1 MLKIGDFSK
10 LSPPPPAGRGMIY
23 VEVEVKLVEVTCM
36 FCLSWLTFP
45 ARAGIIGHTILMGG
59 AVMADIFIRALPKYA
74 PDLIVL
80 LGLYLLLLGR
90 WKKQGRRR
98 VLVYT
103 VFSVYMLGVL
113 WVTVLPVLSMLGIHH
128 AYAPMN
134 LEPFRDLRL
143 GYGNAERQLLLNV
156 LMTVPFGILW
166 PVVRRGK
173 AGVFRTVGAAFL
185 LSLCIELVQPLLPTA
200 RMSDITDLI
209 CNTAGGLIGYG
220 LYRPWKKALGC
231 WM

>member
-1 MLKIGDFSK
+1 
-10 LSPPPPAGRGMIY
+10 
-23 VEVEVKLVEVTCM
+23 
-36 FCLSWLTFP
+36 
-45 ARAGIIGHTILMGG
+45 
-59 AVMADIFIRALPKYA
+59 MAENIMRALSRYA
-74 PDLIVL
+74 PDLL
-80 LGLYLLLLGR
+80 LLLALYLLLLRR
-90 WKKQGRRR
+90 WAKQGGRR

-103 VFSVYMLGVL
+103 AFYVYMAGVL

-143 GYGNAERQLLLNV
+143 GYGNAERQVFLNV
-156 LMTVPFGILW
+156 LMTMPFGILW

-185 LSLCIELVQPLLPTA
+185 LSLCIELIQPLLPTA

>member
-1 MLKIGDFSK
+1 
-10 LSPPPPAGRGMIY
+10 MI
-23 VEVEVKLVEVTCM
+23 
-36 FCLSWLTFP
+36 CLTGLTFTE
-45 ARAGIIGHTILMGG
+45 RTGIIGHTIPMGG
-59 AVMADIFIRALPKYA
+59 AAMADIFIWVLPRYT

-80 LGLYLLLLGR
+80 LGLYLLLMGR

-143 GYGNAERQLLLNV
+143 GYGNAERQVFLNV

>member
-1 MLKIGDFSK
+1 
-10 LSPPPPAGRGMIY
+10 MI
-23 VEVEVKLVEVTCM
+23 
-36 FCLSWLTFP
+36 CLTGLTFTGWT
-45 ARAGIIGHTILMGG
+45 GIIGHTIPMGG
-59 AVMADIFIRALPKYA
+59 AAMADIFIWVLPRYT

-143 GYGNAERQLLLNV
+143 GYGNAERQVFLNV

>member
-10 LSPPPPAGRGMIY
+10 LSPPGRAFALPSRPPPDGGGFFMI
-23 VEVEVKLVEVTCM
+23 
-36 FCLSWLTFP
+36 CLTGLTFTGQ
-45 ARAGIIGHTILMGG
+45 AGIIGHTILMGG

-98 VLVYT
+98 MLVYT

-113 WVTVLPVLSMLGIHH
+113 WVTILPVLSMLGIHH

-143 GYGNAERQLLLNV
+143 GYGNAERQVFLNV

-231 WM
+231 GM

>member
-1 MLKIGDFSK
+1 
-10 LSPPPPAGRGMIY
+10 
-23 VEVEVKLVEVTCM
+23 
-36 FCLSWLTFP
+36 
-45 ARAGIIGHTILMGG
+45 
-59 AVMADIFIRALPKYA
+59 MADIFIRALPRYA

-143 GYGNAERQLLLNV
+143 GYGNAERQVFLNV

-173 AGVFRTVGAAFL
+173 AGGVPYGGGGVSAEPVHRAGPTAAAHSTDVGHHRPDLQHCRRADRLRAVPAVEKSLGLLDVKNDRRGGRFL
-185 LSLCIELVQPLLPTA
+185 LI
-200 RMSDITDLI
+200 
-209 CNTAGGLIGYG
+209 AGLRGGSG
-220 LYRPWKKALGC
+220 PFWPAGQRRRG
-231 WM
+231 

>member
-1 MLKIGDFSK
+1 MLKVGDFSK
-10 LSPPPPAGRGMIY
+10 LSPPGRAFALPSRPPPDGGGFFMI
-23 VEVEVKLVEVTCM
+23 
-36 FCLSWLTFP
+36 CLTGLTFTGQ
-45 ARAGIIGHTILMGG
+45 AGIIGHTILMGG

-143 GYGNAERQLLLNV
+143 GYGNAERQVFLNV

-173 AGVFRTVGAAFL
+173 KPWAAGCKKRPPRRSFL
-185 LSLCIELVQPLLPTA
+185 LI
-200 RMSDITDLI
+200 
-209 CNTAGGLIGYG
+209 AGLRGGG
-220 LYRPWKKALGC
+220 GPFGPAGRRRRG
-231 WM
+231 

>member
-1 MLKIGDFSK
+1 
-10 LSPPPPAGRGMIY
+10 
-23 VEVEVKLVEVTCM
+23 
-36 FCLSWLTFP
+36 
-45 ARAGIIGHTILMGG
+45 
-59 AVMADIFIRALPKYA
+59 MADIFIRALPRYA

-156 LMTVPFGILW
+156 LMTVLPVLSMLGIHHAYAPMNLEPFRDLRLGYGNAERQLLLNVLMTVPFGILW

-185 LSLCIELVQPLLPTA
+185 LSLCIELIQPLLPTA

>member
-1 MLKIGDFSK
+1 
-10 LSPPPPAGRGMIY
+10 
-23 VEVEVKLVEVTCM
+23 
-36 FCLSWLTFP
+36 
-45 ARAGIIGHTILMGG
+45 
-59 AVMADIFIRALPKYA
+59 MADIFIRALPKYA

-143 GYGNAERQLLLNV
+143 GYGNAERQVFLNV

-185 LSLCIELVQPLLPTA
+185 LSLCIERVQPLLPTA

>member
-1 MLKIGDFSK
+1 MLKVGDFSK
-10 LSPPPPAGRGMIY
+10 LSPPGRAFALPSRPPPDGGGFFMI
-23 VEVEVKLVEVTCM
+23 
-36 FCLSWLTFP
+36 CLTGLTFTGQ
-45 ARAGIIGHTILMGG
+45 AGIIGHTILMGG

-143 GYGNAERQLLLNV
+143 GHGNAERQVFLNV

-185 LSLCIELVQPLLPTA
+185 LSLCIELIQPLLPTA

>member
-1 MLKIGDFSK
+1 MLNRVDFHGTGGHNR
-10 LSPPPPAGRGMIY
+10 AYYTDGR
-23 VEVEVKLVEVTCM
+23 C
-36 FCLSWLTFP
+36 
-45 ARAGIIGHTILMGG
+45 GHGG
-59 AVMADIFIRALPKYA
+59 HFHTALPRYT

-128 AYAPMN
+128 AYAPMV

-166 PVVRRGK
+166 PGGAPGKGRGVPYGGG
-173 AGVFRTVGAAFL
+173 GVSAEPVA
-185 LSLCIELVQPLLPTA
+185 IELVQPLLPTA

-220 LYRPWKKALGC
+220 LYRPWKKVLGC

>member
-1 MLKIGDFSK
+1 MLKVGDFSK
-10 LSPPPPAGRGMIY
+10 LSPPGRAFALPSRPPPDGGGFFMI
-23 VEVEVKLVEVTCM
+23 
-36 FCLSWLTFP
+36 CLTGLTFTGQ
-45 ARAGIIGHTILMGG
+45 AGIIGHTILMGG

-113 WVTVLPVLSMLGIHH
+113 WVTVLPVLSMPGIHH

-173 AGVFRTVGAAFL
+173 AGC
-185 LSLCIELVQPLLPTA
+185 SVQWG
-200 RMSDITDLI
+200 RRF
-209 CNTAGGLIGYG
+209 C
-220 LYRPWKKALGC
+220 
-231 WM
+231 

>member
-1 MLKIGDFSK
+1 
-10 LSPPPPAGRGMIY
+10 
-23 VEVEVKLVEVTCM
+23 
-36 FCLSWLTFP
+36 
-45 ARAGIIGHTILMGG
+45 
-59 AVMADIFIRALPKYA
+59 MADIFIQALPKYT

-143 GYGNAERQLLLNV
+143 GYGNAERQVFLNV

-173 AGVFRTVGAAFL
+173 AVFLRGRQERKAVPPGLRPRLREKFCRLRPQASATVLPTRVPPFRRLPTKQELSWTAWLPCCRPICARQARQDL
-185 LSLCIELVQPLLPTA
+185 LPLLP
-200 RMSDITDLI
+200 
-209 CNTAGGLIGYG
+209 GE
-220 LYRPWKKALGC
+220 
-231 WM
+231 

>member
-1 MLKIGDFSK
+1 MLKIVDFSK
-10 LSPPPPAGRGMIY
+10 LSPPGRAFALPSRPPPPDGGGVFMI
-23 VEVEVKLVEVTCM
+23 
-36 FCLSWLTFP
+36 CLTGLTFTGQ
-45 ARAGIIGHTILMGG
+45 AGIIGHTILMGG

-143 GYGNAERQLLLNV
+143 GYGNAERQVFLNV

-166 PVVRRGK
+166 PVHGDAASTYAQLRMTMRGCGQRR
-173 AGVFRTVGAAFL
+173 AARAATGQ
-185 LSLCIELVQPLLPTA
+185 EK
-200 RMSDITDLI
+200 
-209 CNTAGGLIGYG
+209 G
-220 LYRPWKKALGC
+220 
-231 WM
+231 

>member
-1 MLKIGDFSK
+1 
-10 LSPPPPAGRGMIY
+10 
-23 VEVEVKLVEVTCM
+23 
-36 FCLSWLTFP
+36 
-45 ARAGIIGHTILMGG
+45 
-59 AVMADIFIRALPKYA
+59 MADIFIRALPKHA

>member
-10 LSPPPPAGRGMIY
+10 LSSPPRICAPLTNPPPDGGGFFMI
-23 VEVEVKLVEVTCM
+23 
-36 FCLSWLTFP
+36 CLTGLTFTGQ
-45 ARAGIIGHTILMGG
+45 AGIIGHTILMGG

-185 LSLCIELVQPLLPTA
+185 LSLCIELIQPLLPTA

>member
-1 MLKIGDFSK
+1 
-10 LSPPPPAGRGMIY
+10 MI
-23 VEVEVKLVEVTCM
+23 
-36 FCLSWLTFP
+36 CLTGLTFTGQV
-45 ARAGIIGHTILMGG
+45 GIIGHTILMGG
-59 AVMADIFIRALPKYA
+59 AVMADIFIRALPRYA

-128 AYAPMN
+128 AYAPMV

-143 GYGNAERQLLLNV
+143 GYGNAERQVFLNV

-185 LSLCIELVQPLLPTA
+185 LSLCIELIQPLLPTA

-220 LYRPWKKALGC
+220 LYRPWKKVLGC

>member
-1 MLKIGDFSK
+1 
-10 LSPPPPAGRGMIY
+10 
-23 VEVEVKLVEVTCM
+23 
-36 FCLSWLTFP
+36 
-45 ARAGIIGHTILMGG
+45 
-59 AVMADIFIRALPKYA
+59 MADIFIRALPKYA

-113 WVTVLPVLSMLGIHH
+113 WVTVLPVLSMLGIYH

-143 GYGNAERQLLLNV
+143 GYGNAERQVFLNV

>member
-1 MLKIGDFSK
+1 
-10 LSPPPPAGRGMIY
+10 
-23 VEVEVKLVEVTCM
+23 
-36 FCLSWLTFP
+36 
-45 ARAGIIGHTILMGG
+45 
-59 AVMADIFIRALPKYA
+59 MADIFIRALPKYA

-80 LGLYLLLLGR
+80 LGPYLLLLGR

-143 GYGNAERQLLLNV
+143 GYGNAERQVFLNV

-185 LSLCIELVQPLLPTA
+185 LSLCIELLQPLLTTN
-200 RMSDITDLI
+200 RTSDITDVI
-209 CNTAGGLIGYG
+209 ANTAGGLVGYLLFLPFG
-220 LYRPWKKALGC
+220 SRLLHLCGAEDRPRNVDEMPASADDTKNGEGENQDKF
-231 WM
+231 

>member
-1 MLKIGDFSK
+1 
-10 LSPPPPAGRGMIY
+10 
-23 VEVEVKLVEVTCM
+23 
-36 FCLSWLTFP
+36 
-45 ARAGIIGHTILMGG
+45 
-59 AVMADIFIRALPKYA
+59 MADIFIRALPKYA

-143 GYGNAERQLLLNV
+143 GYGNAERQVFLNV

-185 LSLCIELVQPLLPTA
+185 LSLCIELLQPLLTTN
-200 RMSDITDLI
+200 RTSDITDVI
-209 CNTAGGLIGYG
+209 ANTAGGLVGYLLFLPFG
-220 LYRPWKKALGC
+220 SRLLHLCGAEDRPRNVDEMPASADDAKNGEGENQDKF
-231 WM
+231 

>member
-1 MLKIGDFSK
+1 
-10 LSPPPPAGRGMIY
+10 
-23 VEVEVKLVEVTCM
+23 
-36 FCLSWLTFP
+36 
-45 ARAGIIGHTILMGG
+45 
-59 AVMADIFIRALPKYA
+59 MADIFIRALPKYA

-113 WVTVLPVLSMLGIHH
+113 WVTVLPVLSMLGTHH

-185 LSLCIELVQPLLPTA
+185 LSLCIELVQPRCPQHGCRTSPT
-200 RMSDITDLI
+200 
-209 CNTAGGLIGYG
+209 
-220 LYRPWKKALGC
+220 
-231 WM
+231 

>member
-1 MLKIGDFSK
+1 
-10 LSPPPPAGRGMIY
+10 MI
-23 VEVEVKLVEVTCM
+23 
-36 FCLSWLTFP
+36 CLTGLTFTGQT
-45 ARAGIIGHTILMGG
+45 GIIGHTILMGG

-113 WVTVLPVLSMLGIHH
+113 WVTILPVLSMPGIHH

-220 LYRPWKKALGC
+220 LYRPWKKALGY